1 MNDNPAGIKK
11 PSERIRF
18 GTYNSEAID
27 LHGDP
32 ASVDRGAP
40 RMDGSPRSRHRS
52 SSRSFAGSTAPYRSR
67 QSALLLSWWWVGV
80 HRTPRMAVYGD
91 MPRRRQDRELPQ
103 RRSISQVTST
113 EARHATRCASLLW
126 PSHWLVSRRAPALGI
141 LADIRFTCGRDHG
154 WVCRHGHSARVATRR
169 DLRSAGRAAPSER
182 AWFRQASW
190 LARWLRPCGALPLS
204 VRQCQLLALY

>member
-1 MNDNPAGIKK
+1 
-11 PSERIRF
+11 
-18 GTYNSEAID
+18 
-27 LHGDP
+27 
-32 ASVDRGAP
+32 
-40 RMDGSPRSRHRS
+40 MDGSPRSRHRS

-91 MPRRRQDRELPQ
+91 MRRRRQDRELPQ

-154 WVCRHGHSARVATRR
+154 WVCRHGHSGWRHDETFDRP
-169 DLRSAGRAAPSER
+169 AA
-182 AWFRQASW
+182 
-190 LARWLRPCGALPLS
+190 LRPPSVRGLGRLAGSLGGCGLVVRCRCLS
-204 VRQCQLLALY
+204 VSVSCWHISAAEGMCGRWTA